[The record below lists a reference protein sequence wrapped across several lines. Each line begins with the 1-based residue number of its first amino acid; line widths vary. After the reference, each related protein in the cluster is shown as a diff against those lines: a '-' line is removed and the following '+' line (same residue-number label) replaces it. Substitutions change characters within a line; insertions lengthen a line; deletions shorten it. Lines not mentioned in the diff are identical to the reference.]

1 MAALQRG
8 GDSVTFLPSGSVRL
22 TPDPTFLAKN
32 EPKDARWEPWSIPP
46 LPECPSLCP
55 VTTLKQYLKVTK
67 SYDSGQLFRGE
78 TSGHELS
85 IKQLSQKIVYFIE
98 GADPNQHVHVHQIR
112 KVDTSLNF
120 LKYLCFADLKSYTG
134 WEIAQNLL

>member
-1 MAALQRG
+1 MAASIRVDCKDEALLLKKTAFLLSLGSAGRISEMAALQRG
-8 GDSVTFLPSGSVRL
+8 GDSVTFLPSGSVLL
-22 TPDPTFLAKN
+22 TPDPTFFAKN

-78 TSGHELS
+78 TSGHELT
-85 IKQLSQKIVYFIE
+85 IKQLAQKNCLFY
-98 GADPNQHVHVHQIR
+98 
-112 KVDTSLNF
+112 
-120 LKYLCFADLKSYTG
+120 
-134 WEIAQNLL
+134 